1 MTDIPFTKLFYK
13 IGEVCELTGIRPHI
27 LRYWESE
34 FPALSPKKSSGGQRV
49 YQRKDLDT
57 VLAIKKML
65 YEDGF
70 TIAGARKMLSGK
82 QYGHRGR
89 QATPG
94 KPAAS
99 GNHAASEA
107 CSATGKPDVCTGHG
121 AGTAEN
127 IEAPALRVDAPD
139 AKLADALGTLKED
152 IKDLLDLM
160 R

>member
-1 MTDIPFTKLFYK
+1 MTEGPFTKLFYK

-34 FPALSPKKSSGGQRV
+34 FPALSPKKSRGGQRV
-49 YQRKDLDT
+49 YQRKDLET

-70 TIAGARKMLSGK
+70 TIAGAKKMLSGR
-82 QYGHRGR
+82 QSGHPRKN
-89 QATPG
+89 G
-94 KPAAS
+94 KPERPAAS
-99 GNHAASEA
+99 EIRPAS
-107 CSATGKPDVCTGHG
+107 GKPDVCAGQG
-121 AGTAEN
+121 AGTAE
-127 IEAPALRVDAPD
+127 IKEAPPLRVDAPD

-152 IKDLLDLM
+152 IKDLLDFI